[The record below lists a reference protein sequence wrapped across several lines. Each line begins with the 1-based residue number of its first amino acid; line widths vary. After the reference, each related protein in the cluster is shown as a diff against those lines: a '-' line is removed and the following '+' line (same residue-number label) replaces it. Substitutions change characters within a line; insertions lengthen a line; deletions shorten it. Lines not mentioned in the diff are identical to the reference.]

1 MVVKIDSSEL
11 IKLKQVNDMR
21 KQRKEIELRK
31 LNLKKNKLVNKIK
44 EKNKIEEQTKLKLEE
59 YKKSAFK
66 ELVNQNITQNH
77 IIKID
82 RNLESFE
89 KQIEIIINEKNK
101 LIDKLQLL
109 KRDILKIQTALKE
122 LNIKQE
128 KYKML
133 SI

>member
-1 MVVKIDSSEL
+1 MKVHANEL

-21 KQRKEIELRK
+21 KQRKEIELRQ
-31 LNLKKNKLVNKIK
+31 LNLQKNKLVKKIK
-44 EKNKIEEQTKLKLEE
+44 EKNKIEEQTKLKFEE
-59 YKKSAFK
+59 YKKNAFK
-66 ELVNQNITQNH
+66 ELINQNITQNH

-109 KRDILKIQTALKE
+109 ERDILKIQTALKQ

-128 KYKML
+128 KYKMF
-133 SI
+133 ST

>member
-1 MVVKIDSSEL
+1 MKVHANEL

-21 KQRKEIELRK
+21 KQRKEIELRQ
-31 LNLKKNKLVNKIK
+31 LNLQKNKLVKKIK
-44 EKNKIEEQTKLKLEE
+44 EKNKIEEQTKLKFEE
-59 YKKSAFK
+59 YKKNAFK
-66 ELVNQNITQNH
+66 ELINQNITQNH

-109 KRDILKIQTALKE
+109 EKDILKIQTALKE

-128 KYKML
+128 KYKMF
-133 SI
+133 ST

>member
-1 MVVKIDSSEL
+1 MKVHSIEL

-21 KQRKEIELRK
+21 KQRKEIELRQ
-31 LNLKKNKLVNKIK
+31 LNVKKNKLVNKIK

-59 YKKSAFK
+59 YKKNAFK
-66 ELVNQNITQNH
+66 ELINQNITQNH

-82 RNLESFE
+82 RNLESFA

-109 KRDILKIQTALKE
+109 ERDILKIQTALKE

-128 KYKML
+128 KYKMF
-133 SI
+133 ST